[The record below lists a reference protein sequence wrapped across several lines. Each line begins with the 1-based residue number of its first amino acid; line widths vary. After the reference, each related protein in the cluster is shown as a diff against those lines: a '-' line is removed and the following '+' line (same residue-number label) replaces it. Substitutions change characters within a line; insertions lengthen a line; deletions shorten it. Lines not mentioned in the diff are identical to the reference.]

1 MKRTAALLASAVF
14 MLASG
19 TAWAQQNQT
28 PPPRPFIC
36 DRQLN
41 PETEAACWA
50 LVGATVAFTV
60 IIAVEGANKKD
71 RPKPVSP

>member
-1 MKRTAALLASAVF
+1 MRRCAIALLAL
-14 MLASG
+14 LALGG